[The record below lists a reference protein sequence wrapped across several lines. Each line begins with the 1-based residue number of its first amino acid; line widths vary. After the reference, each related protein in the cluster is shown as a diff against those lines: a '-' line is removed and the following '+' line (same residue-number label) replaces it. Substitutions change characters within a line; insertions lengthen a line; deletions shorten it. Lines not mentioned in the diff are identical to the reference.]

1 MLKYLFFLRWRDVMS
16 RGSVMRVEKIVAI
29 FFIKIRIK
37 TQLTLYKKLMSEYA
51 SSVRF
56 WDSSPEHFT

>member
-29 FFIKIRIK
+29 FLLKSE
-37 TQLTLYKKLMSEYA
+37 LKLNS
-51 SSVRF
+51 
-56 WDSSPEHFT
+56 HFTKN